1 MIWFP
6 RQWSSFPKTKQEPV
20 KRFTCMRSCRRQNQ
34 LDTSKQISSGD
45 RGVGVLETRSDGY
58 GVNLNLGKNLCGYL
72 LPLSDEGTET
82 GKDKVESARPGAWTT
97 ADGTRTDRQ
106 TDRPEDREEGW
117 EDKGPQEWKRPHSLT
132 LFTSPL
138 QEDDVNRV
146 KNNAALNHKTSP
158 DLTGR
163 LGLQDSP
170 LFFFFVF
177 TGTQELDG
185 EGMSQQDDEK
195 KEERERRTRERDKKK
210 GDERRKKNIDRR
222 ELMKLKEEERK
233 LRKDESHQ
241 RWWRKTRGSRLVFI
255 FLPWRPRRP
264 YGVWGRRSK
273 WWT

>member
-82 GKDKVESARPGAWTT
+82 GKDKAESARPGAWTT

-170 LFFFFVF
+170 LFFFCLYWD
-177 TGTQELDG
+177 TRARWRRNE
-185 EGMSQQDDEK
+185 SARWWK
-195 KEERERRTRERDKKK
+195 KRRAREEDKRER
-210 GDERRKKNIDRR
+210 
-222 ELMKLKEEERK
+222 
-233 LRKDESHQ
+233 
-241 RWWRKTRGSRLVFI
+241 
-255 FLPWRPRRP
+255 
-264 YGVWGRRSK
+264 
-273 WWT
+273 